1 MEQFEEFWQLVLS
14 VWNTGFLGINM
25 GDMIIALGIFLVFL
39 VLRGLFSKI
48 VIHYVVRLTSKTQNE
63 YDDLFAR
70 ALETPV
76 RMVPVV
82 LGFFFATNFIEM
94 KGETALYT
102 DTITRTLIAFILF
115 WTLYRLITPVS
126 HMLESA
132 TEFFTEAMKDWFR
145 KSLKTAVLAL
155 GGATILEMWGIE
167 VLPLIAGLGLFG
179 VAIAL
184 GAQDLFK
191 NLIAGLFVIG
201 ERRFHKG
208 DWILVEGTVEGTVED
223 IGFRTTKIRRFDK
236 APVYIPNAILSENA
250 VTNFSE
256 MTHRRIKWIIGVEY
270 DTNHN
275 QLRLIRD
282 QIEAYITDNP
292 NFAPSSDVSTFVR
305 IDSFNDS
312 SIDILLYC
320 FTNTTD
326 WGEWLEV
333 KETLALEIKKI
344 VEGAGTGFAFPS
356 RSLYLEK
363 MPDAPE
369 VFDPKTIS
377 AHTDGEKA

>member
-1 MEQFEEFWQLVLS
+1 MEQLEELWQLVLS
-14 VWNTGFLGINM
+14 VWSTGFMGMNM
-25 GDMIIALGIFLVFL
+25 GDLITALGIFLLFL

-48 VIHYVVRLTSKTQNE
+48 VIHYVVRLTSKTENM
-63 YDDLFAR
+63 YDDMFAD
-70 ALETPV
+70 ALEKPL

-82 LGFFFATNFIEM
+82 MGFFFATNFIEM

-102 DTITRTLIAFILF
+102 DNITRTLIAFIIF
-115 WTLYRLITPVS
+115 WTLYRLITPIS
-126 HMLESA
+126 HALESA
-132 TEFFTEAMKDWFR
+132 TQFFTEAMKDWFR
-145 KSLKTAVLAL
+145 KSLKAAVLAL

-208 DWILVEGTVEGTVED
+208 DWVLVEGTVEGTVED

-236 APVYIPNAILSENA
+236 APVYIPNAVLSENA

-270 DTNHN
+270 NTSHD
-275 QLRLIRD
+275 QLRKIRD
-282 QIEAYITDNP
+282 QIEDYITDNP
-292 NFAPSSDVSTFVR
+292 DFAAASDVSTFVR
-305 IDSFNDS
+305 IDSFNDG

-363 MPDAPE
+363 LPDAPE
-369 VFDPKTIS
+369 IFDPKSIS
-377 AHTDGEKA
+377 AHNENSN